1 MSSQKIIRLA
11 KRIEATY
18 PEVSIT
24 KIATTD
30 AKQIQNDIK
39 NNLGSLMDEMF
50 DNSVGVNITLGYEE
64 GWKTWIQGAKIEIKK
79 LVWSEGVTPE
89 QIATFT
95 KKFNAIINFV
105 NKPGLKYEGG
115 PWTFYLPID

>member
-11 KRIEATY
+11 KIIEAKY
-18 PEVSIT
+18 PEVAIT
-24 KIATTD
+24 KIAATD
-30 AKQIQNDIK
+30 AKQIQHDIK

-50 DNSVGVNITLGYEE
+50 NNAVGVNITLGYED
-64 GWKTWIQGAKIEIKK
+64 GWTTWIKGAKIEIKK

-89 QIATFT
+89 QISVFT
-95 KKFNAIINFV
+95 QKFNSIINYV